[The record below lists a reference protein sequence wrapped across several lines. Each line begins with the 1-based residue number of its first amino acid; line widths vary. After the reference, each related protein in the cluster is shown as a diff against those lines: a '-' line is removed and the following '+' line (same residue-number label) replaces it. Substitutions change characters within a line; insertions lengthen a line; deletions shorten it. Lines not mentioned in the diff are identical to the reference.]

1 MNTKR
6 GIKHSILDYIVKI
19 IYVMKYGCKTVKID
33 ALMSKQV
40 CQASKKTTRVVLF
53 RERLSQN
60 NRWETVKTLDGTVK
74 K

>member
-1 MNTKR
+1 MNIKR
-6 GIKHSILDYIVKI
+6 GIKHSILDYTVKI

-40 CQASKKTTRVVLF
+40 CQASKKATRVAWH

-60 NRWETVKTLDGTVK
+60 NRWKTVKTLDGTVK